1 MGLLYKAKEKIKN
14 TIKKMLAARISK
26 NSFFSARP
34 IIDDKVF
41 CKWKLSKEHEK
52 NYLANKDHYL
62 CIRIYD
68 ITNSNSNK
76 DSTCIM
82 KEVMLK
88 KDSKECLLTM
98 PVSDGSLFLEFGYRE
113 PYGKWFLLTS
123 SLLKLGSRPLSSS
136 YGDDSWFYL
145 DKDSN
150 QIEVESIHDRVYK
163 ISQSRFN
170 GGSEAINKSN

>member
-14 TIKKMLAARISK
+14 TIKKMLDVRISK
-26 NSFFSARP
+26 NSFFSAWP

-41 CKWKLSKEHEK
+41 FKWKLSKEHEK

-88 KDSKECLLTM
+88 KDSKERIVADFIAGMT
-98 PVSDGSLFLEFGYRE
+98 YR
-113 PYGKWFLLTS
+113 Y
-123 SLLKLGSRPLSSS
+123 
-136 YGDDSWFYL
+136 
-145 DKDSN
+145 
-150 QIEVESIHDRVYK
+150 
-163 ISQSRFN
+163 
-170 GGSEAINKSN
+170 AINLNEKIRWIYFKNIKKKYLTTSKICKEKN